1 MYLNLYRFKFYFVKT
16 SIKGL
21 RCQGFS
27 NNIYTCQKSAQSLRK
42 RKRRGGIV
50 VEKDKRGLALSL
62 IYMLFKSLNYI
73 IVPVSFVPSQKY
85 KV

>member
-1 MYLNLYRFKFYFVKT
+1 MQEIKKFWQPRVANLYIDSSFISLKQVKG
-16 SIKGL
+16 GL

-42 RKRRGGIV
+42 RKRRGGKV

-62 IYMLFKSLNYI
+62 IYMFSGH
-73 IVPVSFVPSQKY
+73 
-85 KV
+85 